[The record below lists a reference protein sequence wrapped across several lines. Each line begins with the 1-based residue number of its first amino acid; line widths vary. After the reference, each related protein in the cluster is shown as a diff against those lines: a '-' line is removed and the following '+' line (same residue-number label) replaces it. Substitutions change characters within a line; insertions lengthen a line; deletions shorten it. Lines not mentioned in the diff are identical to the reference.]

1 MKKLRTDK
9 GLTIE
14 ALAAKAGICVSTA
27 GKAERGGKV
36 KASTLAKIAKALG
49 CKPESFK

>member
-1 MKKLRTDK
+1 MKKLREKK

-14 ALAAKAGICVSTA
+14 ALAAKAGLCVSTA

-36 KASTLAKIAKALG
+36 TPRTLAKIAKALG
-49 CKPESFK
+49 CKVEALK